1 MAEIKKRRR
10 RLGDRYDGY
19 RVHPNDPT
27 FYIIPQIMRSR
38 LDSQIFFEE
47 QIDISGLRKFI
58 VENRETIPGLS
69 MYHFFIAAI
78 VRTMV
83 ERPRI
88 NRFVSG
94 RKIFSRSYLRVSMTI
109 KKLMDKDGEEGQIM
123 PVFDENDTLKE
134 ITEKINAAIEEAKA
148 EDEKSKGNDTDLT
161 IRLLSVLPT
170 FLLKFVVWA
179 LRNLD
184 AVGLMPKFI
193 NKVSPF
199 HSSVF
204 VTNVGSIG
212 LSPVYHHLYEF
223 GTTSAFMAIGRKEIV
238 NEVERDGTVNTKH
251 VINTRFVLDERIC
264 DGYYFASAIKVFKY
278 LVKNP
283 EKLLLPP
290 EEISEDY

>member
-1 MAEIKKRRR
+1 MAETKKRHRR
-10 RLGDRYDGY
+10 FGDRYDGY

-27 FYIIPQIMRSR
+27 FYIIPQVMRTR

-58 VENRETIPGLS
+58 VDNREEIPGLS

-109 KKLMDKDGEEGQIM
+109 KKLMDEDGEEGQIM
-123 PVFDENDTLKE
+123 PVFDKNDTLKE
-134 ITEKINAAIEEAKA
+134 ITGKINAAIEEAKA
-148 EDEKSKGNDTDLT
+148 EDEKSKGNGTDFT
-161 IRLLSVLPT
+161 IRILSVLPT
-170 FLLKFVVWA
+170 SILKFVVWV

-184 AVGLMPKFI
+184 SVGLMPKAI
-193 NKVSPF
+193 NEVSPF

-238 NEVERDGTVNTKH
+238 NELERDGTVTSKH

-264 DGYYFASAIKVFKY
+264 DGYYFSSAIKLFKY
-278 LVKNP
+278 YVKNP

-290 EEISEDY
+290 ERISEDY